1 MKSKIFI
8 LLVIIIPLLFSCKD
22 SPCDVNTSSLL
33 QVGFYAYPRKAV
45 KPDTLDT
52 LSIYGMG
59 KTGYFLYK
67 DSSSSSIYLPLSM
80 NVNSSSF
87 IIYSIIKRKGI
98 SDSLTDTLTLN
109 YNRHLQY
116 ISKECGFATIFKITN
131 VNVTRHFFD
140 SLSVT
145 NTTVT
150 TSYGENIRIFF

>member
-1 MKSKIFI
+1 MKSKILI
-8 LLVIIIPLLFSCKD
+8 PLVIIIPLLFSCKD
-22 SPCDVNTSSLL
+22 KPCDVNTSSLL
-33 QVGFYAYPRKAV
+33 QVGFYAYPRKSSL
-45 KPDTLDT
+45 PDILDT

-67 DSSSSSIYLPLSM
+67 DSSVSSLYLPLSM
-80 NVNSSSF
+80 NMNSSSF
-87 IIYSIIKRKGI
+87 VIWNKFKRNGNY
-98 SDSLTDTLTLN
+98 DSLPDTLTLN

-116 ISKECGFATIFKITN
+116 ISKECGFATIFNITN

-145 NTTVT
+145 NSTVT